1 MDAKN
6 LGSILSGTA
15 PGTLLYDQDIYPAI
29 QKIGIRELYRQAQRG
44 LCYRQ
49 NHQALEAV
57 MEVPDALKGEV
68 PPEEKVE
75 IPRESHVKEFLAQLE
90 SPNPVLL
97 HDAYDVEELTWMC
110 DRLRTSERFG
120 ADNHLYLRYSSIAVF
135 QQTLAVDDWRP
146 VITSGKSVFLFS
158 EKDEKERYGKAPI
171 ANPHK
176 PSHLEI
182 DEINE
187 IVNSIP
193 RGYSGS
199 CFFNM
204 VLDGHPY
211 LLTIGRHGLSAFSA
225 IYKVFCEGEI
235 VVDAIEHLKKPKNT
249 NEEKLQ
255 QENLKTMLAGK
266 SVDRLPEFFNKVTEY
281 LEPEKKYGID
291 EWFKAFY
298 LANNTI
304 LGREFLQRIAPAIF
318 YDKHGGYEGR
328 AMYWFGFSMKQLGD
342 LNERC
347 LNGFKYKK
355 FVGIV
360 RAPFTRFGSV
370 LNDVVGHG
378 SNPTEEFRRTPIGPY
393 KWLAAPDIY
402 GHFLSRDDP
411 NLKDSRHVRLEDLKL
426 YPQETTRKLC
436 EFLRIPWSE
445 TCLHTT
451 INGEEAGVI
460 DGTAGFDPK
469 PIYDMHP
476 QHLST
481 LDFYRVELL
490 HAESYKVWGYKLRFY
505 DGQKYSREDLK
516 RLYDISFKVEAQK
529 LEKYTDWPNSDVIKE
544 FHEWIYQ
551 RACDVMEHGEPNFPP
566 KDKNG
571 NPMKL
576 VEVLY
581 PDLRPGQKLYE

>member
-1 MDAKN
+1 MSEDRMVDIVQVEAVLPQTNIDLLSCIGFFESGAQAVYLVDETSRYVWHAVPRKGLRLQPDAHGNIYRPIVSQPAVLFPQPVDAAHQAALSQAVSDAFEKNPEAEELPILQRDGKLIAVARWHQEDEKQAFSFHEEDLQRELVSLLQAMPQPIYLSSLQSPVLAAFAEAFDGKFHEIEIEPMDAKN

-146 VITSGKSVFLFS
+146 VITSGKSVFLFR
-158 EKDEKERYGKAPI
+158 KKKKKERYGKAPI

-347 LNGFKYKK
+347 LNGF
-355 FVGIV
+355 
-360 RAPFTRFGSV
+360 
-370 LNDVVGHG
+370 
-378 SNPTEEFRRTPIGPY
+378 
-393 KWLAAPDIY
+393 
-402 GHFLSRDDP
+402 
-411 NLKDSRHVRLEDLKL
+411 
-426 YPQETTRKLC
+426 
-436 EFLRIPWSE
+436 
-445 TCLHTT
+445 
-451 INGEEAGVI
+451 
-460 DGTAGFDPK
+460 
-469 PIYDMHP
+469 
-476 QHLST
+476 
-481 LDFYRVELL
+481 
-490 HAESYKVWGYKLRFY
+490 
-505 DGQKYSREDLK
+505 
-516 RLYDISFKVEAQK
+516 
-529 LEKYTDWPNSDVIKE
+529 
-544 FHEWIYQ
+544 
-551 RACDVMEHGEPNFPP
+551 
-566 KDKNG
+566 
-571 NPMKL
+571 
-576 VEVLY
+576 
-581 PDLRPGQKLYE
+581 